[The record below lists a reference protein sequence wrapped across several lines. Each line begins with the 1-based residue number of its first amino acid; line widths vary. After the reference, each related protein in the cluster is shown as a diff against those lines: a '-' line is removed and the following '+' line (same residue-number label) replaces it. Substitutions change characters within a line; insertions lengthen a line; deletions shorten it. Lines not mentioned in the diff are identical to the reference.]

1 MPACGRQ
8 AELVSAIFKALKR
21 VQGDVYQL
29 HAAIAIV
36 RSSFLTLT
44 LPELRYSDS
53 IFKYQDLSI
62 KYQAVNSNF

>member
-1 MPACGRQ
+1 MLNLFQ
-8 AELVSAIFKALKR
+8 QLFKTLKR
-21 VQGDVYQL
+21 VQGDAYQL

-53 IFKYQDLSI
+53 IFKYQVS
-62 KYQAVNSNF
+62 SCEF